1 MNNLAEIMLN
11 FVLYGK
17 DPADTCISRIFN
29 YCRKLPRLDNLVVYE
44 KTEKIKRQY
53 IILVRNAVQT
63 VSKDFLLV
71 ALVITHEQLM
81 HAYRFDE
88 KVCNKIGFWFSEV
101 LDYVNTI

>member
-1 MNNLAEIMLN
+1 MNKLAEIMLN
-11 FVLYGK
+11 FVLYEE
-17 DPADTCISRIFN
+17 DPADTRISRIFN
-29 YCRKLPRLDNLVVYE
+29 YCRKLPRLDLLVYE
-44 KTEKIKRQY
+44 ETEKIKRQY

-88 KVCNKIGFWFSEV
+88 KVCNRMGLWFSEV
-101 LDYVNTI
+101 LDYLNTI